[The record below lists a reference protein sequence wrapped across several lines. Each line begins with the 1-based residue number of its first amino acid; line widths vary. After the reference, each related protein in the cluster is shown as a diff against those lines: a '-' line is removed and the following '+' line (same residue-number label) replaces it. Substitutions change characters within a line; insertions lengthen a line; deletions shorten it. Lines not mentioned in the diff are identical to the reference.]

1 MTAVVLM
8 GVVVSTVVARVVVL
22 VEMAQAVQLGA
33 TATVVATF
41 TNVGCFPG
49 LWTCSFGVL
58 SSVCS
63 SCEGF

>member
-1 MTAVVLM
+1 VTAVVLM

-41 TNVGCFPG
+41 TYQCG
-49 LWTCSFGVL
+49 LL
-58 SSVCS
+58 SWSLDLQFWCAV
-63 SCEGF
+63 FRMFFL